1 MTRCNPWFVRCI
13 KPNTDKTPMR
23 FDMPTVLQQL
33 RYLGMLDTIRIR
45 QSGYPIRLKF
55 QSFVEQYRY
64 LLPGILPRG
73 APYRDLCR
81 AILERIPPTGTEGP
95 DYQLGASRVF
105 LREALKRQLEIAR
118 NDVLK
123 NATLVIQKHMRGY
136 LTRKNFRAM
145 KNSTIAIQKTWRG
158 YQQRKKYNKL
168 KTGIVKAQALYRGKI
183 ERKRFKQ
190 RKNDHKRRMDAE
202 KVAQER
208 AVKQRQAA
216 QQKERELQSQK
227 LSRTSVH
234 NLEVPVDLAFIFS
247 KLDSYTPAHSE
258 RNLVKVVGGIT
269 GSPPNLSLPN
279 DLDQFAFGKFCSV
292 YFKGADL
299 GVKREPITSP
309 FLSKAASRDQDFQD
323 SLALFKLILRWSN
336 DTQLTALKERALA
349 DYIVY
354 KGSNSRGLKDELL
367 VQLCNQAWKNDN
379 ADRIWQLMGHCLSCF
394 QPTPALSK

>member
-1 MTRCNPWFVRCI
+1 
-13 KPNTDKTPMR
+13 MR

-33 RYLGMLDTIRIR
+33 RYLGLLDTIRIR

-55 QSFVEQYRY
+55 QPFVEQYRY

-81 AILERIPPTGTEGP
+81 SILDRIPPTGTEGP

-105 LREALKRQLEIAR
+105 LRESLKRQLEIAR
-118 NDVLK
+118 NDILK
-123 NATLVIQKHMRGY
+123 NATLVVQKHMRGY
-136 LTRKNFRAM
+136 LTRKKYKAM
-145 KNSTIAIQKTWRG
+145 RKSTITIQKNWRG
-158 YQQRKKYNKL
+158 YQQRKNYNKL
-168 KTGIVKAQALYRGKI
+168 RSGIVKAQALYRGKL

-190 RKNDHKRRMDAE
+190 RKADHKRRIEAE
-202 KVAQER
+202 KAAQER
-208 AVKQRQAA
+208 AEKQRQVEKQRE
-216 QQKERELQSQK
+216 QQIQTQK
-227 LSRTSVH
+227 AKTSVH
-234 NLEVPVDLAFIFS
+234 NLEIPADLSFIFS
-247 KLDSYTPAHSE
+247 KLDAYTPTHSE

-292 YFKGADL
+292 YFKGTDL

-309 FLSKAASRDQDFQD
+309 FLSKAAARDQDFQD

-336 DTQLTALKERALA
+336 DSQLTGLKERAIA

-379 ADRIWQLMGHCLSCF
+379 SDRIWQLMGHCLSCF

>member
-1 MTRCNPWFVRCI
+1 
-13 KPNTDKTPMR
+13 MR
-23 FDMPTVLQQL
+23 FDMPVVLQQL
-33 RYLGMLDTIRIR
+33 RYLGMLDTIHIR

-81 AILERIPPTGTEGP
+81 AILDRMPPTGTEGP

-118 NDVLK
+118 NDILK

-136 LTRKNFRAM
+136 LTRKKFNAM
-145 KNSTIAIQKTWRG
+145 KDSSVTIQKTWRG
-158 YQQRKKYNKL
+158 YQQRKNYNKL
-168 KTGIVKAQALYRGKI
+168 KHGVVKAQALYRGKI
-183 ERKRFKQ
+183 ERRRFKQ
-190 RKNDHKRRMDAE
+190 RKLDHKRRLEAE
-202 KVAQER
+202 KAAQER
-208 AVKQRQAA
+208 AKQRQA
-216 QQKERELQSQK
+216 RESQK
-227 LSRTSVH
+227 ATRSTVH
-234 NLEVPVDLAFIFS
+234 HLEIPADLAFIFS
-247 KLDSYTPAHSE
+247 KLESYSPTHTE

-269 GSPPNLSLPN
+269 GSPPNLTLPS
-279 DLDQFAFGKFCSV
+279 DLDQFSFGKFCSV
-292 YFKGADL
+292 YFKGAEL
-299 GVKREPITSP
+299 GVRREPIAAP
-309 FLSKAASRDQDFQD
+309 FLSKAAARDQDFQD